1 MMAAK
6 AINTAI
12 TCCNGRS
19 TVRSHHDSL
28 RSTATGTRTVSTRN
42 ALLYTVSTRTF
53 VLSRQ
58 RHTSRVLYTV
68 SPALKMLTN
77 TESLTST
84 VSRTT
89 FILYAVSAFCV
100 LPPTVTRREAQPDSN
115 TCSSAHR
122 STPHNVPITIRL
134 YVLIISP
141 PSSVHTPIL
150 VLSQDLSACGRW
162 HTPTFLAPHTP
173 LCPMRQ
179 PVCALTMCSA

>member
-1 MMAAK
+1 MMVTK

-19 TVRSHHDSL
+19 TVRPHHDSL
-28 RSTATGTRTVSTRN
+28 RSTATGTRTVSTRT

-53 VLSRQ
+53 VLSRH

-68 SPALKMLTN
+68 SPALKMLTS

-89 FILYAVSAFCV
+89 FILYTVSALCV
-100 LPPTVTRREAQPDSN
+100 LLPTVIRREAQPDSS

-122 STPHNVPITIRL
+122 SAPHNVPITIRL
-134 YVLIISP
+134 YALIISP
-141 PSSVHTPIL
+141 PSSVHTPIR
-150 VLSQDLSACGRW
+150 VSSQGL
-162 HTPTFLAPHTP
+162 
-173 LCPMRQ
+173 
-179 PVCALTMCSA
+179 